1 MKVWLIVMDD
11 HRCDPAYMVM
21 STKEKAQEAV
31 KEIIEANYCREGEKN
46 WCDCYGRTKEECV
59 KALSYESDDDVV
71 RCVEINLDDI
81 YLYH

>member
-31 KEIIEANYCREGEKN
+31 KEIIEANYISDITEVDEISERCIHEIA
-46 WCDCYGRTKEECV
+46 TKTV
-59 KALSYESDDDVV
+59 
-71 RCVEINLDDI
+71 
-81 YLYH
+81 